1 VQIHENAG
9 SVTFSCALCGVNF
22 DLKEE
27 LDAHF
32 ETYHTTDVVVSSN
45 TMIIDPENLVSVPEI
60 AQDVKAVVFT
70 DYDTK
75 CDSS

>member
-1 VQIHENAG
+1 VQIHESAG

-32 ETYHTTDVVVSSN
+32 ETCHTTDVVVSSN
-45 TMIIDPENLVSVPEI
+45 TMIIDPENLVSVPGI
-60 AQDVKAVVFT
+60 VHDIKTVVLT
-70 DYDTK
+70 DYGTK
-75 CDSS
+75 CDAS